1 VSASRKQTG
10 GGARVL
16 WPRVLLATGVAA
28 IVCAPLG
35 WTVSDRLEQDNDFCN
50 ACHLQPG
57 VPLHVDIRRDFDAT
71 PAASL
76 AGLHGGSRIETRAD
90 PAFRCIDCHG
100 GTGAGGR
107 ARVKVLAAK
116 DAFWYVTGRF
126 QEPDGMAW
134 PLWDE
139 DCTKCHDRFDESG
152 GDPWSSPRFHE
163 LPVHNVELG
172 VACVECHASHAQGG
186 NPLAFFLDARRV
198 RSRCALCHSQ
208 FEEQ

>member
-1 VSASRKQTG
+1 MA
-10 GGARVL
+10 
-16 WPRVLLATGVAA
+16 VAA
-28 IVCAPLG
+28 IVCVPLG

-57 VPLHVDIRRDFDAT
+57 VPLHADIRRDFDAK

-76 AGLHGGSRIETRAD
+76 AGLHGGSRLESRAD
-90 PAFRCIDCHG
+90 SAFRCIDCHG
-100 GTGAGGR
+100 GTDAGGR
-107 ARVKVLAAK
+107 ARVKLLAAK

-172 VACVECHASHAQGG
+172 VACVECHTSHAPGG
-186 NPLAFFLDARRV
+186 NALAFFLDARRV

-208 FEEQ
+208 FEE